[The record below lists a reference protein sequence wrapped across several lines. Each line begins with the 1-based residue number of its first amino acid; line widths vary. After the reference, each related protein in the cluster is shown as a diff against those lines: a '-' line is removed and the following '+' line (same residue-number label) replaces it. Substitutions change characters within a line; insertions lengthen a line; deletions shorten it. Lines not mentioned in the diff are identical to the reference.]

1 MFSAV
6 SIDDAGAE
14 ISISSY
20 VDDSF
25 AFMSSFLIR
34 KYLLSKTITI
44 MIRKTEIALTRSK
57 ITIRTVAVKIKA
69 TPLFPRSSES
79 ESNNAF
85 CNLSLGI
92 IIITIPFRD
101 DKNDW
106 I

>member
-34 KYLLSKTITI
+34 KYYLLSKTITI
-44 MIRKTEIALTRSK
+44 MIRKIETALTISK
-57 ITIRTVAVKIKA
+57 ITIRIVAVKIKA
-69 TPLFPRSSES
+69 TPLFPRSSET
-79 ESNNAF
+79 ESNY
-85 CNLSLGI
+85 
-92 IIITIPFRD
+92 
-101 DKNDW
+101 
-106 I
+106 